1 MARPKAT
8 EASAVLVRWLDWLK
22 DEVRASRS
30 TREGYGRDLRRFLAF
45 IAKAG
50 MTDPGHVD
58 TAMLSAFLAEQIA
71 EGRAASS
78 IARMLATLRNFFGWA
93 ERQGLFSNAAIAQ
106 LRLPEVP
113 TSPKPAATEMAF
125 GEGEMELVAFL
136 SEDPW
141 IAKRDLALFLL
152 MGEVGLKLGEALALD
167 RPAIPTRTRPILTVP
182 PFAGKP
188 ERLVPVTPDM
198 VDVIADY
205 LSLCPFDI
213 PEDGPLFV
221 GLRGRRLNPGVI
233 QRQMRR
239 LRIHL
244 GLPSSATPKMLRKQL
259 ALRLRAEGAGTREVQ
274 QRLGYAHTSSTLRAA
289 PANYRGGGKGRG

>member
-1 MARPKAT
+1 MVLLGDVQYGRY
-8 EASAVLVRWLDWLK
+8 EASSTHRSRACRTAWRTDAVMCAPMLVCRPAN
-22 DEVRASRS
+22 ASPGKLS
-30 TREGYGRDLRRFLAF
+30 GQA
-45 IAKAG
+45 
-50 MTDPGHVD
+50 MTMQSVP
-58 TAMLSAFLAEQIA
+58 
-71 EGRAASS
+71 
-78 IARMLATLRNFFGWA
+78 
-93 ERQGLFSNAAIAQ
+93 
-106 LRLPEVP
+106 VP
-113 TSPKPAATEMAF
+113 TILPSARRAPKPAATEMAF
-125 GEGEMELVAFL
+125 GDGEMELVAFL

-188 ERLVPVTPDM
+188 ERLVPVTADM

-244 GLPSSATPKMLRKQL
+244 GLPSSATPTMLRKQL

-289 PANYRGGGKGRG
+289 PANSRGGGKGRG